1 MGVIVDTCLWIDVER
16 GSISPADVARYTGEE
31 PVFLSPV
38 SIAELAFGVENAPG
52 EAIRQKR
59 RAALN
64 RLKKKPSLVIDE
76 ETGAIFGAVA
86 AWLSKTGRGAGFR
99 VQDVWM
105 ASQAIQHGYRL
116 LTRNTDDFTD
126 IPGLDLVVFG
136 ARPPKG

>member
-1 MGVIVDTCLWIDVER
+1 VEH
-16 GSISPADVARYTGEE
+16 
-31 PVFLSPV
+31 
-38 SIAELAFGVENAPG
+38 APG

-59 RAALN
+59 LAALN

-76 ETGAIFGAVA
+76 ETGAIFGVVA
-86 AWLSKTGRGAGFR
+86 ACLSKTGRGAGFR

-116 LTRNTDDFTD
+116 LTRNADDFTD

-136 ARPPKG
+136 TRPPKG